1 MKKNKCRLVSYLK
14 MLRRGGELKEFLLS
28 ILMNFIKGTWDFFRK
43 SFNVVRY
50 PQYSLFGIELIFFL
64 GLILYSIILAL
75 PIFNLEVIKSIFN
88 LVVIKPIF
96 NFEVIKLIFNLEVKK
111 SILNIFN
118 LCFLAEGLFL
128 AVKKFILQK
137 NIDYGGI
144 KEQLNDTGDEGEI
157 LKTTIPKFFSKF
169 HYYFFIL
176 PIILL
181 FYNILSIGNTFI
193 NDLGIFFAVIL
204 LVFELSINSLA
215 FSPYLFILMIA
226 VITTIVHLIGSNTT
240 FLNWSF
246 LTLIFITLIGE
257 NFFEDKLVKKLF
269 SKISEENL
277 ILRKISINI
286 GVVFLYFGI
295 ILSERIVNST
305 FYYISFISE
314 ASFPMTHLRIFI
326 AKSLI
331 FTLVFAVYF
340 GTEKKIMYLI
350 FRFYYRDKT
359 LKNSNSVVKVSL
371 DEEKRWKVK
380 RVKKKPKD
388 LERIGINTYKLKKHN
403 VIYVDKSS
411 EIPEKIKGLREAEGK
426 LILGLVPSW
435 TNVWLIL
442 MIFISPTISFLNYIV
457 KIDDGIYKIEEK
469 PDKAE
474 VPNEIEVLGDAI
486 VYNGKVEAFD
496 THTQSFEHGTI
507 SIRKKDKHSIELTKN
522 VGDKTKV
529 VYQKMDANGIPIKLQ
544 EKYTG
549 HSENSGYDGLIFS
562 EGNST
567 LIFDKKDNKITNKTE
582 NHTEPFVVIPEDK
595 LDGEAKGAFNKH
607 KSEYKGAYFIFT
619 ANKKYDKD
627 SSNVYVAVLSD
638 GGKTIQINELEYSGK
653 DDDSL
658 YRFTGKAE

>member
-1 MKKNKCRLVSYLK
+1 
-14 MLRRGGELKEFLLS
+14 MLRRRGELKELLLS
-28 ILMNFIKGTWDFFRK
+28 RLMNFIKGTWDFFRK

-64 GLILYSIILAL
+64 GLILYSIKLAW
-75 PIFNLEVIKSIFN
+75 PIFNLEVI
-88 LVVIKPIF
+88 
-96 NFEVIKLIFNLEVKK
+96 K

-118 LCFLAEGLFL
+118 LCFLVAGLFL
-128 AVKKFILQK
+128 AVKKFNLQK

-144 KEQLNDTGDEGEI
+144 KEQLNDTGDKGEI
-157 LKTTIPKFFSKF
+157 LKTSIPKFFSKF

-181 FYNILSIGNTFI
+181 FYNILSIGDTFI

-226 VITTIVHLIGSNTT
+226 VITTIVNSIGSNTT

-246 LTLIFITLIGE
+246 LTLIFVTLIGE
-257 NFFEDKLVKKLF
+257 NFFEDKLVEKLF
-269 SKISEENL
+269 SKKISEKNL

-305 FYYISFISE
+305 FYFISFISE
-314 ASFPMTHLRIFI
+314 ASFPMTYLRIFI

-331 FTLVFAVYF
+331 FTLAFAVYF

-426 LILGLVPSW
+426 LILGLVPFW

-442 MIFISPTISFLNYIV
+442 MIFISPTISFLDYIV
-457 KIDDGIYKIEEK
+457 KIDDGIYEIVGKS
-469 PDKAE
+469 DKAE
-474 VPNEIEVLGDAI
+474 FPNKIEVLGDAI
-486 VYNGKVEAFD
+486 VYKDKVEAYD
-496 THTQSFEHGTI
+496 KRTQSFEHGTI
-507 SIRKKDKHSIELTKN
+507 SLRKKGKHSIELIEN
-522 VGDKTKV
+522 MGDKTIVK
-529 VYQKMDANGIPIKLQ
+529 YQK
-544 EKYTG
+544 
-549 HSENSGYDGLIFS
+549 
-562 EGNST
+562 
-567 LIFDKKDNKITNKTE
+567 KK
-582 NHTEPFVVIPEDK
+582 
-595 LDGEAKGAFNKH
+595 
-607 KSEYKGAYFIFT
+607 
-619 ANKKYDKD
+619 
-627 SSNVYVAVLSD
+627 
-638 GGKTIQINELEYSGK
+638 
-653 DDDSL
+653 
-658 YRFTGKAE
+658 